1 MAKLL
6 SSLVQIL
13 ALEKRPPANLAKEV
27 LGPKNEIYR
36 IFYNLIF
43 FLHIE
48 QYIQNNKL
56 IFTLP
61 QPKKAADE
69 ISCIHL

>member
-6 SSLVQIL
+6 SSLERIL
-13 ALEKRPPANLAKEV
+13 ALEKRPPANFAKEV
-27 LGPKNEIYR
+27 LGPKNEIY

-56 IFTLP
+56 IFTLGMGR
-61 QPKKAADE
+61 PKFN
-69 ISCIHL
+69 